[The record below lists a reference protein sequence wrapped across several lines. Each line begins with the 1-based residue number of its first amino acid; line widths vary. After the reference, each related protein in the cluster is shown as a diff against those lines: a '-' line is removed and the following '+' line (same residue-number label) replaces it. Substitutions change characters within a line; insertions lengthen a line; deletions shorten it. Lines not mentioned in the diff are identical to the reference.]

1 MVKESGFHLLYFLS
15 GELKNQFGYMLT
27 GYLITLKS
35 NQHKTYRIMQ
45 SNQNEKDL
53 NPDESMNGNG

>member
-15 GELKNQFGYMLT
+15 GELKTDMLT

-35 NQHKTYRIMQ
+35 NHNKTYRIMQ